1 MDIAIEFVVQ
11 DIFKSAT
18 FYTKYLGFEI
28 EFTEYEPVAWM
39 QLRNENTRIM
49 LVTYEYAKKD
59 IPDFKEYTLST
70 NLYKFRYES
79 LDRIEAK

>member
-28 EFTEYEPVAWM
+28 EFTEY
-39 QLRNENTRIM
+39 
-49 LVTYEYAKKD
+49 
-59 IPDFKEYTLST
+59 
-70 NLYKFRYES
+70 
-79 LDRIEAK
+79 